1 MAESV
6 GANSAEESGRAD
18 ERAGDPRVLKSA
30 SQATPRPVVGIT
42 TYVTDAQWGYWNLE
56 AALIPLDYVKAVEGA
71 GGRPMLVPPSLDGV
85 EETLDALDA
94 VVFTG
99 GSDVD
104 PQLYGAEAQA
114 ETVGIVRLR
123 DEAELAL
130 LRAALDRDMPVLGIC
145 RGIQV
150 LNVGLGGDLDQ
161 HFEGHRHDPP
171 GEFIEHDV
179 AIEPDTRLAQ
189 MLGEHTSVM
198 SHHHQGIKTLAP
210 GLVETARADDGLL
223 EAVEAPDRRFTVG
236 VLWHP
241 EAGKDARLFETLV
254 AEATRYRDE
263 K

>member
-1 MAESV
+1 VA
-6 GANSAEESGRAD
+6 
-18 ERAGDPRVLKSA
+18 
-30 SQATPRPVVGIT
+30 RPVVGIT
-42 TYVTDAQWGYWNLE
+42 TYVTDAKWGYWNLE

-161 HFEGHRHDPP
+161 HFDGHRHDPP

-189 MLGEHTSVM
+189 MLGERTSVM

>member
-1 MAESV
+1 MS
-6 GANSAEESGRAD
+6 
-18 ERAGDPRVLKSA
+18 
-30 SQATPRPVVGIT
+30 RPVVGIT
-42 TYVTDAQWGYWNLE
+42 TYVTDAHWGYWNLE
-56 AALIPLDYVKAVEGA
+56 AALIPSDYVNAVAQA
-71 GGRPMLVPPSLDGV
+71 GGRPLLVPPSVDGV

-104 PQLYGAEAQA
+104 PELYGEEPHA
-114 ETVGIVRLR
+114 ETAGIVRLR

-130 LRAALDRDMPVLGIC
+130 LRAALERDMPVLGIC

-161 HFEGHRHDPP
+161 HLEGHRHDPP
-171 GEFIEHDV
+171 GEFIAHDV
-179 AIEPDTRLAQ
+179 AIEPNTRLAE
-189 MLGEHTSVM
+189 MLGERTTVM
-198 SHHHQGIKTLAP
+198 SHHHQGLRTLAP

-241 EAGKDARLFETLV
+241 EAGQDSRLFETLV
-254 AEATRYRDE
+254 AEAARYREE